1 MRSVVANSY
10 AGCDN
15 EGMATKRQSPS
26 VPDDKE
32 SSIHVGVPVSVRL
45 QQHQLQWATAQ
56 GEGRGLSVGAVAR
69 ELISDAMHWY
79 GLPSEAATLLEADW
93 VARGQNRREYM
104 KNLLNRRYTEL
115 VIAKAQADAKEKTP
129 PSK

>member
-1 MRSVVANSY
+1 
-10 AGCDN
+10 
-15 EGMATKRQSPS
+15 MATKRPAPS

-32 SSIHVGVPVSVRL
+32 SSIHVGLPVSVRL
-45 QQHQLQWATAQ
+45 QPHQLQWATAQ
-56 GEGRGLSVGAVAR
+56 GEGRGQSVGAVTR
-69 ELISDAMHWY
+69 ELISDAMSWY
-79 GLPSEAATLLEADW
+79 GIPSDAVALLEADR
-93 VARGQNRREYM
+93 VARGQDRREYM